1 MSLNEQGI
9 LFKIQNS
16 QIRQKILQNVP
27 FTRLMQ
33 LFQYSHSHQQ
43 LININI
49 SSYKYLSNIEPTSYN
64 LINNYFRKETSIT
77 NPNKYLEKTN
87 QISFLLDKPQIQHF
101 NLDNPNFKTLCYFPS
116 VNNII
121 FVGANKSSFLFNN
134 RNETHPLHGLSFPIE
149 TFFSCIE
156 ISPMYAAVVS
166 GCIIH
171 RINLSN
177 GFDDLIALFN
187 QKEIRLNTLARVS
200 DEEFITSTTQG
211 DVYVY
216 NINQNKQIHSFH
228 LSQSINELKP
238 LLNTSTLFTC
248 YANNVAYILDI
259 KKETFITT
267 FDHHTSII
275 FAITPLSCRE
285 QIVSADSSGVI
296 KVWDYSGR
304 EEMSFQGNK
313 CFVNILLELPNESLV
328 SAGNHN
334 QIHIWDIN
342 NGRNTF
348 VLEEHDKP
356 IIALLVLR
364 NKRLISSG
372 LDRMICIWNCD
383 NGLCEVK
390 IKQMLSSP
398 KCFVQTEDETVYY
411 VNLRGEGQKLTFNYA
426 EIEDYYDSTNN
437 SISFIIPY

>member
-1 MSLNEQGI
+1 MSLNKQGV

-16 QIRQKILQNVP
+16 QIRQKIFQNVP

-49 SSYKYLSNIEPTSYN
+49 SSYKYLSTIKPSSYN
-64 LINNYFRKETSIT
+64 QINNYFRKEINRI

-87 QISFLLDKPQIQHF
+87 QISFLLDKPQIKHF
-101 NLDNPNFKTLCYFPS
+101 NLDNPNYKTLCYCPS

-121 FVGANKSSFLFNN
+121 LIGANKSSFLFNN
-134 RNETHPLHGLSFPIE
+134 TNETHPLHGLSFPTE

-156 ISPMYAAVVS
+156 ISQMYAAVVS
-166 GCIIH
+166 GSTIH

-177 GFDDLIALFN
+177 GFDNLIISFN
-187 QKEIRLNTLARVS
+187 EREIRLNTLARVS
-200 DEEFITSTTQG
+200 DEQFITSSTQG
-211 DVYVY
+211 DVYIY

-228 LSQSINELKP
+228 LSQSVNELKP

-248 YANNVAYILDI
+248 YANNLAYILDI

-275 FAITPLSCRE
+275 FAITPLSFRE

-296 KVWDYSGR
+296 KVWNYSGQ
-304 EEMSFQGNK
+304 EQMSFQGNK
-313 CFVNILLELPNESLV
+313 CFVNILIELPNESLV

-334 QIHIWDIN
+334 QIYIWNLN
-342 NGRNTF
+342 NGRNKLI
-348 VLEEHDKP
+348 LEEHDKP
-356 IIALLVLR
+356 IIALFVLR
-364 NKRLISSG
+364 NKRLMSSG

-390 IKQMLSSP
+390 IMQMLSSP
-398 KCFVQTEDETVYY
+398 KCFVQTEDETIYY
-411 VNLRGEGQKLTFNYA
+411 VNLRGEGQKLTFNYS
-426 EIEDYYDSTNN
+426 EIEDYFDNTNN

>member
-1 MSLNEQGI
+1 MSKVS
-9 LFKIQNS
+9 FSKYKIIKSDKKN
-16 QIRQKILQNVP
+16 LQNVH

-33 LFQYSHSHQQ
+33 LFHYSHSLQQ

-49 SSYKYLSNIEPTSYN
+49 FSYKYLSNIKLISYN
-64 LINNYFRKETSIT
+64 LIYNYFQRETSRT
-77 NPNKYLEKTN
+77 NPNIYLEKTN
-87 QISFLLDKPQIQHF
+87 QISFLLDKPQIKHF
-101 NLDNPNFKTLCYFPS
+101 NLDNPNFKTLCYCSS
-116 VNNII
+116 VNDII

-134 RNETHPLHGLSFPIE
+134 RNEAHPLHGLSFPIQ

-156 ISPMYAAVVS
+156 ISPMYAVVVS
-166 GCIIH
+166 GCTIH

-177 GFDDLIALFN
+177 GFDDLIVSFN

-285 QIVSADSSGVI
+285 QIVSADSLGMELFRKRRNVFSG
-296 KVWDYSGR
+296 
-304 EEMSFQGNK
+304 
-313 CFVNILLELPNESLV
+313 
-328 SAGNHN
+328 
-334 QIHIWDIN
+334 
-342 NGRNTF
+342 
-348 VLEEHDKP
+348 
-356 IIALLVLR
+356 
-364 NKRLISSG
+364 
-372 LDRMICIWNCD
+372 
-383 NGLCEVK
+383 
-390 IKQMLSSP
+390 KQML
-398 KCFVQTEDETVYY
+398 CEY
-411 VNLRGEGQKLTFNYA
+411 
-426 EIEDYYDSTNN
+426 
-437 SISFIIPY
+437 IIRITK